1 MRRFIL
7 GAFAL
12 MAIAASSTAAFA
24 DPFPN
29 PFTVSSPTF
38 AAGKTIPTIM
48 LNDYEPSGSNLCSVN
63 GATGGNQSP
72 ALNLS
77 GVPAGTRSFVVVAYD
92 VTAAFT
98 HWGMYNIPGTV
109 RSLPL
114 NASAAASPIG
124 AQVNNDFGAPG
135 YGGPCPPNG
144 VAPYNHRYVFTVYA
158 LDRMLNVPSS
168 ANFPAGPEALYQA
181 LLVAGSSDH
190 VLGWGSITAVYSTT
204 PAP

>member
-114 NASAAASPIG
+114 NASAAANRHSRRNTAHTSRMPSCGLMMQTRPMAMPDAALRSSVQNSIERMISKFN
-124 AQVNNDFGAPG
+124 AFWIWPSLTMIR
-135 YGGPCPPNG
+135 NG
-144 VAPYNHRYVFTVYA
+144 
-158 LDRMLNVPSS
+158 
-168 ANFPAGPEALYQA
+168 
-181 LLVAGSSDH
+181 
-190 VLGWGSITAVYSTT
+190 
-204 PAP
+204 